1 MRGHVSARADPAPG
15 YHRIRSFA
23 AAREVLRARRSTV
36 QAGFTAERIPRG
48 WFSRHPI
55 LISDGPAHDEQRRA
69 LARFFAPSVV
79 DERYGAD
86 IEAQAQAI
94 VDEAVVTG
102 RCRLDDAALLYTV
115 GVTAGIVGLTA
126 SPVPALASRLTAFF
140 RQPPVDL
147 AAPNWGRTNRQW
159 LQAAINGLFPLTAF
173 HVCDVLPAIR
183 DHRRSPR
190 DDIISHLLDTGAG
203 TADILVECVT
213 YGTAGMVT
221 TREFISFAAW
231 RLLRDDELRHDYL
244 GAARDARLT
253 MLEEVIR
260 LDPIVG
266 HLYRR
271 VTDDLT
277 VDIDGLATTIPAG
290 DLVDIDVAAANVD
303 PSAFGT
309 AAEAVCPARTEH
321 NDQTGRRR
329 TVLPAGLS
337 FSDGAHRCPGQP
349 VALVVA
355 DALLHRLLACEPTLL
370 TTPVVGHDSVIAGA
384 RLRGLDLGF
393 TVPSRPRRR

>member
-1 MRGHVSARADPAPG
+1 MSGLGSARTGSAPG
-15 YHRIRSFA
+15 CHRIRSYA
-23 AAREVLRARRSTV
+23 AAREVLRARHSTV

-48 WFSRHPI
+48 WFRRHPI
-55 LISDGPAHDEQRRA
+55 LISDGPSHDEQRRA
-69 LARFFAPSVV
+69 VARFFAPSVV
-79 DERYGAD
+79 DDRYSAE
-86 IEAQAQAI
+86 IEAHAQAI
-94 VDEAVVTG
+94 VDDAVVTG

-115 GVTAGIVGLTA
+115 AVTAGIVGLTA

-147 AAPNWGRTNRQW
+147 SAPNWGRTNRQW
-159 LQAAINGLFPLTAF
+159 LQAAVNGLLPLAAF
-173 HVCDVLPAIR
+173 HAFDVLPAIR
-183 DHRRSPR
+183 AHRRIPR
-190 DDIISHLLDTGAG
+190 DDVISHLLDTGAG

-221 TREFISFAAW
+221 TREFISVAAC
-231 RLLRDDELRHDYL
+231 RLLGDDRLRSDYL
-244 GAARDARLT
+244 GAARDARLA
-253 MLEEVIR
+253 MLEEIIR
-260 LDPIVG
+260 VDPIVG

-277 VDIDGLATTIPAG
+277 VDIDGQATTIPAG

-303 PSAFGT
+303 PRAFGT
-309 AAEAVCPARTEH
+309 EAVCPARSERGRLP
-321 NDQTGRRR
+321 GRRR
-329 TVLPAGLS
+329 SALPAGLS

-349 VALVVA
+349 LALIVA

-370 TTPVVGHDSVIAGA
+370 TTPVVDHDSVIAGV